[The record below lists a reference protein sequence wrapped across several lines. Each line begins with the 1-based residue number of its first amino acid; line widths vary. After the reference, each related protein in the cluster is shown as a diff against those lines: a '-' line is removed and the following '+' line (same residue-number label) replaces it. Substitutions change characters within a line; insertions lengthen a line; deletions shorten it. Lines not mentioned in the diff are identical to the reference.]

1 MTPLYKFLKSNGTS
15 FYAFPGAA
23 EDISASF
30 QNTNEKMY
38 FSKFVLLNL
47 PQQNTVDGSGSSV
60 NKKYWDF
67 DNSFE
72 SPSTSSSPSN
82 FSEGVVESLRNYVA
96 NHETVLRESR
106 TDNNKYFY
114 DTSAAQTT
122 TEKIFFKWCKKL
134 GLIDFETA
142 IPDDEY
148 FPNLEEFQSNNIN
161 DDEYFQELL
170 WKEREVMDFN
180 TTKYDST
187 AANKLQ
193 IEYSGT
199 TNFKV
204 GDVVNIYG
212 VSNTTISN
220 STVSGT
226 PTLSGIETTEGINVE
241 VESIIPP
248 TTTEGQKVIFNIET
262 SISSTNETT
271 GKSKLVY
278 NRLVRY
284 IGEVTGVSNVQE
296 ANRSYTEVYA
306 QIPDYTG
313 ETPDVL
319 FRTKFDDNYSPGLE
333 FPLLP
338 SQYQPEIV
346 GAELFSSPIV
356 NSPEKY
362 PGSYLGQFDVDDFTY
377 TTKTGDSLRRSG
389 DYFGVKGTVLNP
401 IMDGSNIDGISIDFN
416 TEHYVKMNIPNN
428 VISTFDEF
436 NGTEVN
442 NEPPKDFQYNAI
454 LWYYNSETSEGQV
467 SENLYGVSFLD
478 NPDNNENTDEV
489 GIRFPLVKKLVANG
503 EQDGTAYAYNLN
515 LNFNVINDNPQDAYN
530 PEAVNALF
538 SMDKFNKAMS
548 TLSSI
553 NDIFMNVLAEQG
565 SIKEEVS
572 DLRGLLYTQTDLNT
586 LNSRINSLDEL
597 LKLYS
602 TNQIINSESIKV
614 STEPGSPSNI
624 LLENVDPSYNDIKLI
639 KTEELFNQ
647 TSGDIIPLNFLSPN
661 NKSSMLHIINND
673 DLDIDI
679 VDDNNLSIVL
689 SKEIDFKQSIDL
701 FITANE
707 KSTYNK
713 KLDLFINRKDENG
726 IINPV
731 LLIGNLDLPVYYN
744 ETNSSLNSAYTWSD
758 FKFEIDMN
766 EDFYKSNNLLRI
778 KLIGNSDIIQNSI
791 LKDDSICFNNLM
803 LGSLSSYSDFSGQYK
818 VMSVANNEVVFD
830 ISPNKDLEDYEISPG
845 VTEGVIPKT
854 QFYNTPYL
862 SLNKGYKIK
871 ITRISDSD
879 NLFERY
885 QIDIKDN

>member
-1 MTPLYKFLKSNGTS
+1 MTPLYKFLKNNGTS

-47 PQQNTVDGSGSSV
+47 PKQNAVDSSGTSV
-60 NKKYWDF
+60 NKKYWNF
-67 DNSFE
+67 EESFE

-170 WKEREVMDFN
+170 WKEREVMDFG
-180 TTKYDST
+180 TTKYHST
-187 AANKLQ
+187 GSGKLE

-204 GDVVNIYG
+204 GDVVNVYG

-220 STVSGT
+220 QITDIDT
-226 PTLSGIETTEGINVE
+226 PKGITAE
-241 VESIIPP
+241 VIQITPP
-248 TTTEGQKVIFNIET
+248 TTTEGQKVVFEVPFT
-262 SISSTNETT
+262 GSGVNETT

-333 FPLLP
+333 FPFLP

-356 NSPEKY
+356 NSPENY
-362 PGSYLGQFDVDDFTY
+362 PGSYLGQFDVDNFTY

-389 DYFGVKGTVLNP
+389 DYFGIKGTVNNP
-401 IMDGSNIDGISIDFN
+401 IMDSSNIDGISIDFN

-467 SENLYGVSFLD
+467 AENLYGVSFLD
-478 NPDNNENTDEV
+478 NPDNNENDNE
-489 GIRFPLVKKLVANG
+489 GGLRFPLVKKLVANG

-553 NDIFMNVLAEQG
+553 NDIFMNMLADHG

-586 LNSRINSLDEL
+586 LNSRINNLDEL

-647 TSGDIIPLNFLSPN
+647 TSGDIIPFNFLPPN

-673 DLDIDI
+673 DMDVGI

-689 SKEIDFKQSIDL
+689 SKEIDLKQSIDL

-744 ETNSSLNSAYTWSD
+744 GTSLNSAYTWSD

-766 EDFYKSNNLLRI
+766 GDFYKSNNLLAI
-778 KLIGNSDIIQNSI
+778 KLVGDIDIIKNSI
-791 LKDDSICFNNLM
+791 LKEDSICFNNLM

-818 VMSVANNEVVFD
+818 VSSVAGNEVVFD

-845 VTEGVIPKT
+845 VKEGVIPKT
-854 QFYNTPYL
+854 QFYNIPYL

-871 ITRISDSD
+871 ITRISDSN

>member
-1 MTPLYKFLKSNGTS
+1 MTPLYKFLKNNGTS

-47 PQQNTVDGSGSSV
+47 PKQNVVDSSGTSV
-60 NKKYWDF
+60 NKKYWNF
-67 DNSFE
+67 EESFE
-72 SPSTSSSPSN
+72 SSNNSTPVSN

-96 NHETVLRESR
+96 NHETVIRESR
-106 TDNNKYFY
+106 SDNNKYFY

-142 IPDDEY
+142 IADDEY

-170 WKEREVMDFN
+170 WKEREVMDFG

-187 AANKLQ
+187 AGNKLQ

-199 TNFKV
+199 TNFKI
-204 GDVVNIYG
+204 GDIINIYG
-212 VSNTTISN
+212 VSNTTIIA
-220 STVSGT
+220 VL
-226 PTLSGIETTEGINVE
+226 PGIDTDEGITAE
-241 VESIIPP
+241 VESITPP
-248 TTTEGQKVIFNIET
+248 TTTEGQKVVFNIDNI
-262 SISSTNETT
+262 SISSETETT

-319 FRTKFDDNYSPGLE
+319 FRTKFDENYSPGLE
-333 FPLLP
+333 FPILP
-338 SQYQPEIV
+338 SQYQPEII
-346 GAELFSSPIV
+346 GSELFSSPLV
-356 NSPEKY
+356 NSPENY
-362 PGSYLGQFDVDDFTY
+362 PGSYLGQFDNSNFTY
-377 TTKTGDSLRRSG
+377 TTDTGDSLRRSG
-389 DYFGVKGTVLNP
+389 DYFGIKGTVNSP
-401 IMDGSNIDGISIDFN
+401 VIDGSKIDGVSIDFN

-454 LWYYNSETSEGQV
+454 LWYYNSETSDGQV
-467 SENLYGVSFLD
+467 AENLYGVSFLD

-489 GIRFPLVKKLVANG
+489 GVRFPLVKKLVANG

-538 SMDKFNKAMS
+538 SMDKFNKAMG

-553 NDIFMNVLAEQG
+553 NDIFMNMLAEHG

-586 LNSRINSLDEL
+586 LNSRINNLDDL

-624 LLENVDPSYNDIKLI
+624 LLENIDPSYDEIKII
-639 KTEELFNQ
+639 KTSELFNI
-647 TSGDIIPLNFLSPN
+647 SSDIIPFNFLSPS
-661 NKSSMLHIINND
+661 NKNSMLHIIND
-673 DLDIDI
+673 DNIEIDI
-679 VDDNNLSIVL
+679 NDDNNLSIVL
-689 SKEIDFKQSIDL
+689 SRDIDFKQSVDL

-707 KSTYNK
+707 NSTYNK
-713 KLDLFINRKDENG
+713 KIDIFVNKQDISG
-726 IINPV
+726 VINPV
-731 LLIGNLDLPVYYN
+731 LLIGGLDLPVYYN
-744 ETNSSLNSAYTWSD
+744 VDNSSLNSSYTWSD
-758 FKFEIDMN
+758 FKFEIDMTK
-766 EDFYKSNNLLRI
+766 DFIKSNNLLEI
-778 KLIGNSDIIQNSI
+778 ELVGNSDIIQNSI
-791 LKDDSICFNNLM
+791 LKGDSICFNNLM
-803 LGSLSSYSDFSGQYK
+803 LSSTSVYSDYSGQYK
-818 VMSVANNEVVFD
+818 VSSVAGNKVVFD
-830 ISPNKDLEDYEISPG
+830 IDTNQSLVNYEISTDVKDG
-845 VTEGVIPKT
+845 IIPKT
-854 QFYNTPYL
+854 QFYNIPYL

>member
-82 FSEGVVESLRNYVA
+82 FSEGVVESLRNYVS

-180 TTKYDST
+180 TTKYSST
-187 AANKLQ
+187 SSNKLE

-220 STVSGT
+220 QITDIDT
-226 PTLSGIETTEGINVE
+226 PKGINAE
-241 VESIIPP
+241 VESITPP
-248 TTTEGQKVIFNIET
+248 TTTEGQKVVFAITFT
-262 SISSTNETT
+262 GSGVNETT
-271 GKSKLVY
+271 GKSKLIY

-362 PGSYLGQFDVDDFTY
+362 PGSYLGQFDVGDFTY
-377 TTKTGDSLRRSG
+377 TTKTGDSFRRSG
-389 DYFGVKGTVLNP
+389 DYFGVKGTVNNP
-401 IMDGSNIDGISIDFN
+401 VMDSSNIDGISIDFN

-467 SENLYGVSFLD
+467 AENLYGVSFLD

-553 NDIFMNVLAEQG
+553 NDIFINVLAEQG

-624 LLENVDPSYNDIKLI
+624 LLENIDPSYNDIKLI

-647 TSGDIIPLNFLSPN
+647 NSGDIIPLNFLPPN

-673 DLDIDI
+673 DVKIDI
-679 VDDNNLSIVL
+679 VDNNKLSIVL

-803 LGSLSSYSDFSGQYK
+803 LGSLSSYSDLSGQYK
-818 VMSVANNEVVFD
+818 VSSVAGNEVVFD

-845 VTEGVIPKT
+845 VKEGVIPKT

>member
-1 MTPLYKFLKSNGTS
+1 MTPLYKFLKDNGTS

-47 PQQNTVDGSGSSV
+47 PQQDTTP
-60 NKKYWDF
+60 NKNNYWNFGD
-67 DNSFE
+67 SFE
-72 SPSTSSSPSN
+72 SSSSSSPASN

-96 NHETVLRESR
+96 NHETVIRESR
-106 TDNNKYFY
+106 LDNNKFFY

-170 WKEREVMDFN
+170 WKEREVMEFN

-204 GDVVNIYG
+204 GDFINIYG
-212 VSNTTISN
+212 VSNTSISIQI
-220 STVSGT
+220 
-226 PTLSGIETTEGINVE
+226 PGIETEEGITAE
-241 VESIIPP
+241 VIQVIPP
-248 TTTEGQKVIFNIET
+248 TTTEGQKVVFEVIFT
-262 SISSTNETT
+262 SSVLNETT
-271 GKSKLVY
+271 GKSKLIY

-333 FPLLP
+333 FPFLP
-338 SQYQPEIV
+338 SQYQPEIL
-346 GAELFSSPIV
+346 GSELFSSPIV
-356 NSPEKY
+356 NSPENY
-362 PGSYLGQFDVDDFTY
+362 PGSYFGQFDVDNFTY
-377 TTKTGDSLRRSG
+377 ETENGDSLRRSG

-401 IMDGSNIDGISIDFN
+401 FIDGSTIDGVSIDFN

-454 LWYYNSETSEGQV
+454 LWYYTSETSDGQV
-467 SENLYGVSFLD
+467 AENLYGVSFLD
-478 NPDNNENTDEV
+478 HPDNNENTDEV

-553 NDIFMNVLAEQG
+553 NDVFINMLAEHN
-565 SIKEEVS
+565 SIKQEVS

-586 LNSRINSLDEL
+586 LNSRINNLDEL
-597 LKLYS
+597 LRLYS
-602 TNQIINSESIKV
+602 TNQIIDSDSIKV
-614 STEPGSPSNI
+614 STEPGSPTNI
-624 LLENVDPSYNDIKLI
+624 LLDNVDPSYDDIKI
-639 KTEELFNQ
+639 VKTKDLYNI
-647 TSGDIIPLNFLSPN
+647 SGNIIPYNFLLPD
-661 NKSSMLHIINND
+661 NKNSMLHIINND
-673 DLDIDI
+673 NFELDIN
-679 VDDNNLSIVL
+679 DDNNLSIIL
-689 SKEIDFKQSIDL
+689 SKDIGFKQSVEFYITADENSEYNKKIDL
-701 FITANE
+701 FV
-707 KSTYNK
+707 NK
-713 KLDLFINRKDENG
+713 QDNG
-726 IINPV
+726 GIVNPV
-731 LLIGNLDLPVYYN
+731 VLISSLDLPVYYN
-744 ETNSSLNSAYTWSD
+744 NENSSLNSAYTWSD

-766 EDFYKSNNLLRI
+766 EDFIKSNNLLKI
-778 KLIGNSDIIQNSI
+778 KLIGNSDIITNSVVKGDVI
-791 LKDDSICFNNLM
+791 SFKNLM
-803 LGSLSSYSDFSGQYK
+803 LSSSTTPSYSDYSGQYE
-818 VMSVANNEVVFD
+818 VSSVAGNEVVFD
-830 ISPNKDLEDYEISPG
+830 IGSNKELENYEISTG
-845 VTEGVIPKT
+845 VTDGIIPKN
-854 QFYNTPYL
+854 QFYNIPYL

-871 ITRISDSD
+871 ITRISDSND
-879 NLFERY
+879 LFERY

>member
-47 PQQNTVDGSGSSV
+47 PKQNTVDGSGLSV

-72 SPSTSSSPSN
+72 SPSTSSTPSN

-180 TTKYDST
+180 TTKYNST
-187 AANKLQ
+187 GGNKLE

-212 VSNTTISN
+212 VSNTSISN
-220 STVSGT
+220 QITD
-226 PTLSGIETTEGINVE
+226 IEKTEGINVE
-241 VESIIPP
+241 VVSITPP
-248 TTTEGQKVIFNIET
+248 TTTEGQKVVFEVPFT
-262 SISSTNETT
+262 GSGLNETT

-338 SQYQPEIV
+338 SQYQPEII

-362 PGSYLGQFDVDDFTY
+362 PGSYLGQFDVNNFTY

-467 SENLYGVSFLD
+467 AENLYGVSFLD

-489 GIRFPLVKKLVANG
+489 SIRFPLVKKLVANG

-565 SIKEEVS
+565 SVKEEVS

-586 LNSRINSLDEL
+586 LNSRINNLDEL

-647 TSGDIIPLNFLSPN
+647 TSGDIIPLNFLPPN

-673 DLDIDI
+673 DVDIDI
-679 VDDNNLSIVL
+679 VDDNKLSIVF
-689 SKEIDFKQSIDL
+689 SKEIDFKQSVDL

-766 EDFYKSNNLLRI
+766 EDFYKSNNLLTI
-778 KLIGNSDIIQNSI
+778 KLVGNSDIIQNSI

-803 LGSLSSYSDFSGQYK
+803 LGSLSSYSDLSGQYK
-818 VMSVANNEVVFD
+818 VSSVAGNEVVFD

-845 VTEGVIPKT
+845 VKEGVIPKT

>member
-1 MTPLYKFLKSNGTS
+1 MTPLYKFLKNNGTS

-47 PQQNTVDGSGSSV
+47 PQQNTISGATTSQ
-60 NKKYWDF
+60 NKVYWDF
-67 DNSFE
+67 EKSFE
-72 SPSTSSSPSN
+72 SSNNSTPVSN

-96 NHETVLRESR
+96 NHETVIRESR

-114 DTSAAQTT
+114 DTSVAQTT

-142 IPDDEY
+142 IADDEY

-170 WKEREVMDFN
+170 WKEREVINFN
-180 TTKYDST
+180 TIKYDST
-187 AANKLQ
+187 TSNKLQ

-212 VSNTTISN
+212 VSNTTII
-220 STVSGT
+220 TAI
-226 PTLSGIETTEGINVE
+226 PGIETSEGITSE
-241 VESIIPP
+241 VLEIIPP
-248 TTTEGQKVIFNIET
+248 TTTEGQKVVFSVVT
-262 SISSTNETT
+262 TISSQNETI

-319 FRTKFDDNYSPGLE
+319 FRTKFDDNYSPNLE

-338 SQYQPEIV
+338 SQYQPEII
-346 GAELFSSPIV
+346 GSELFSSPIV
-356 NSPEKY
+356 NSPENY
-362 PGSYLGQFDVDDFTY
+362 PGSYFGQFDVDNFTY
-377 TTKTGDSLRRSG
+377 TTKSGDSLRRSG
-389 DYFGVKGTVLNP
+389 DYFGVKGTVNNP
-401 IMDGSNIDGISIDFN
+401 VIDGSNIDGISINFN

-428 VISTFDEF
+428 VLTTFDEF

-454 LWYYNSETSEGQV
+454 LWYYNSETSNGQV
-467 SENLYGVSFLD
+467 AENLYGVSFLD
-478 NPDNNENTDEV
+478 NPENNENQNEV
-489 GIRFPLVKKLVANG
+489 GVRFPLVKKLVSNG

-515 LNFNVINDNPQDAYN
+515 LNFNVINDNPQDTYN
-530 PEAVNALF
+530 PEAVNSLF
-538 SMDKFNKAMS
+538 SMDKFNKAME

-553 NDIFMNVLAEQG
+553 NDVFLNMLAEHG
-565 SIKEEVS
+565 SIKQEIS
-572 DLRGLLYTQTDLNT
+572 DLKGLLYTQTDLNT
-586 LNSRINSLDEL
+586 LNSRINNLDDL

-602 TNQIINSESIKV
+602 TNQIIDSDSIKV
-614 STEPGSPSNI
+614 GVEPGSPSNI
-624 LLENVDPSYNDIKLI
+624 LLENVDPSYDEIKLI
-639 KTEELFNQ
+639 KTSELFNI
-647 TSGDIIPLNFLSPN
+647 SGNIVPYNFLLPS
-661 NKSSMLHIINND
+661 NKNSMLHIIND
-673 DLDIDI
+673 DIIEIDI
-679 VDDNNLSIVL
+679 NDDNNLSIVL
-689 SKEIDFKQSIDL
+689 SKDIDFKQSVDL

-707 KSTYNK
+707 NSTYNK
-713 KLDLFINRKDENG
+713 KIDIFVNKQDLSG
-726 IINPV
+726 VINPV
-731 LLIGNLDLPVYYN
+731 LLIGSLDLPVYYN
-744 ETNSSLNSAYTWSD
+744 NNNSSLNSSYTWSD
-758 FKFEIDMN
+758 FKFEVDMTK
-766 EDFYKSNNLLRI
+766 DFYKSNNLLTI
-778 KLIGNSDIIQNSI
+778 ELSGDSNIIQNSI
-791 LKDDSICFNNLM
+791 LKGDSLSLNNLM
-803 LGSLSSYSDFSGQYK
+803 LGTSSSYSDYSGQYK
-818 VMSVANNEVVFD
+818 VSSVAGNQVVFD
-830 ISPNKDLEDYEISPG
+830 ISPNKDLESYNISTG
-845 VTEGVIPKT
+845 VKDGIIPKT
-854 QFYNTPYL
+854 QFYNIPYL

-871 ITRISDSD
+871 VTRISDSD

-885 QIDIKDN
+885 QIDIKEN

>member
-1 MTPLYKFLKSNGTS
+1 MTPLYKFLKNNGTS

-47 PQQNTVDGSGSSV
+47 PQQNTITGATTSH
-60 NKKYWDF
+60 NKVYWDF
-67 DNSFE
+67 EKSFE
-72 SPSTSSSPSN
+72 SSNNSTPVSN

-96 NHETVLRESR
+96 NHETVIRESR
-106 TDNNKYFY
+106 SDNNKYFY

-142 IPDDEY
+142 IADDEY
-148 FPNLEEFQSNNIN
+148 FPDLEEFQSNNIN

-170 WKEREVMDFN
+170 WKEREVIDFK

-187 AANKLQ
+187 AGNKLQ

-199 TNFKV
+199 TNFKI
-204 GDVVNIYG
+204 GDIINIYG
-212 VSNTTISN
+212 VSDTTII
-220 STVSGT
+220 TAI
-226 PTLSGIETTEGINVE
+226 PGIETPEGITSE
-241 VESIIPP
+241 VLEIIPP
-248 TTTEGQKVIFNIET
+248 TTTEGQKVVFDVVT
-262 SISSTNETT
+262 TISSQNETI

-319 FRTKFDDNYSPGLE
+319 FRTKFDDNYSPNLE

-338 SQYQPEIV
+338 SQYQPEII
-346 GAELFSSPIV
+346 GSELFSSPIV
-356 NSPEKY
+356 NSPESY
-362 PGSYLGQFDVDDFTY
+362 PGSYFGQFDVDNFTY
-377 TTKTGDSLRRSG
+377 TTKSGDSLRRSG
-389 DYFGVKGTVLNP
+389 DYFGVKGTVNNP
-401 IMDGSNIDGISIDFN
+401 VIDGSNIDGISINFN

-428 VISTFDEF
+428 VLTTFDEF

-454 LWYYNSETSEGQV
+454 LWYYNSETSNGQV
-467 SENLYGVSFLD
+467 AENLYGVSFLD
-478 NPDNNENTDEV
+478 NPENNENQNEV
-489 GIRFPLVKKLVANG
+489 GVRFPLVKKLVANG

-538 SMDKFNKAMS
+538 SMDKFNKAMG

-553 NDIFMNVLAEQG
+553 NDVFLNMLAEHG
-565 SIKEEVS
+565 SIKQEIS
-572 DLRGLLYTQTDLNT
+572 DLKGLLYTQTDLNT
-586 LNSRINSLDEL
+586 LNSRINNLDDL

-602 TNQIINSESIKV
+602 TNQIIDSDSIKV
-614 STEPGSPSNI
+614 GIEPGSPSNI
-624 LLENVDPSYNDIKLI
+624 LLENVDPSYDEIKLI
-639 KTEELFNQ
+639 KTSELFNI
-647 TSGDIIPLNFLSPN
+647 SGDIVPYNFLLPN
-661 NKSSMLHIINND
+661 NKNSMLHIIND
-673 DLDIDI
+673 DIIEIDI
-679 VDDNNLSIVL
+679 NDDNNLSIVL
-689 SKEIDFKQSIDL
+689 SKDIDFKQSVDL

-707 KSTYNK
+707 NSTYNK
-713 KLDLFINRKDENG
+713 KIDIFVNKQDLSG
-726 IINPV
+726 VINPV
-731 LLIGNLDLPVYYN
+731 LLIGSLDLPVYYN
-744 ETNSSLNSAYTWSD
+744 NNNSSLNSSYTWSD
-758 FKFEIDMN
+758 FKFEVDMTK
-766 EDFYKSNNLLRI
+766 DFYKSNNLLTI
-778 KLIGNSDIIQNSI
+778 ELSGDSNIIGNSI
-791 LKDDSICFNNLM
+791 LKGDSLSLNNLM
-803 LGSLSSYSDFSGQYK
+803 LGTSSSYSDYSGQYK
-818 VMSVANNEVVFD
+818 VSSVAGNQVVFD
-830 ISPNKDLEDYEISPG
+830 ITPNKSLIDYDITPG
-845 VTEGVIPKT
+845 NKQGILPKT
-854 QFYNTPYL
+854 QFYNIPYL

-871 ITRISDSD
+871 VTRISDSD
-879 NLFERY
+879 DLFERY